1 LSRADDFVRAFRVF
15 EETAMK
21 AAPGLLAALVA
32 AAPMH
37 SQSEAV
43 PSPDDKS
50 ARAAPAAYES
60 AFVGYR
66 KASDDPPAPWKA
78 INADVAPRTASK
90 KDAPAAIDPKAKTPA
105 KREPDAK
112 P

>member
-1 LSRADDFVRAFRVF
+1 MR
-15 EETAMK
+15 

-43 PSPDDKS
+43 PSPADKS
-50 ARAAPAAYES
+50 ARTAPVAYES

-66 KASDDPPAPWKA
+66 KASDDPPAPWKVV
-78 INADVAPRTASK
+78 NADVAPRTASK
-90 KDAPAAIDPKAKTPA
+90 KDAPAAIDPKAKTPD
-105 KREPDAK
+105 KRAPDAK

>member
-1 LSRADDFVRAFRVF
+1 
-15 EETAMK
+15 MK

-43 PSPDDKS
+43 PSPADKS

-78 INADVAPRTASK
+78 VNADVAPAASK
-90 KDAPAAIDPKAKTPA
+90 KDAPAAADPKAKTPA
-105 KREPDAK
+105 KRAPDAK

>member
-1 LSRADDFVRAFRVF
+1 
-15 EETAMK
+15 MK
-21 AAPGLLAALVA
+21 AAPGLLAAFVA

-43 PSPDDKS
+43 PSPADKS
-50 ARAAPAAYES
+50 ARTAPAAYES

-78 INADVAPRTASK
+78 VNADVAGRGASK
-90 KDAPAAIDPKAKTPA
+90 KDAPPATDPKAKTPEA
-105 KREPDAK
+105 PASDAK

>member
-1 LSRADDFVRAFRVF
+1 LVRAFRVF

-43 PSPDDKS
+43 PSPADKS

>member
-1 LSRADDFVRAFRVF
+1 
-15 EETAMK
+15 MK

-43 PSPDDKS
+43 PSPADKS

>member
-1 LSRADDFVRAFRVF
+1 VGDFVRAFRVF

-43 PSPDDKS
+43 PSPADKS
-50 ARAAPAAYES
+50 ARTAPVAYES

-78 INADVAPRTASK
+78 VNSDVAPSASK
-90 KDAPAAIDPKAKTPA
+90 KDTPPMTDPKAKTQA
-105 KREPDAK
+105 KRASSDVK

>member
-1 LSRADDFVRAFRVF
+1 
-15 EETAMK
+15 MK

-43 PSPDDKS
+43 PSPADKS

-66 KASDDPPAPWKA
+66 KASDDTPAPWKGV
-78 INADVAPRTASK
+78 NADVAPAASK
-90 KDAPAAIDPKAKTPA
+90 KDAPPVTDPKAKTPA
-105 KREPDAK
+105 KRAPKAK